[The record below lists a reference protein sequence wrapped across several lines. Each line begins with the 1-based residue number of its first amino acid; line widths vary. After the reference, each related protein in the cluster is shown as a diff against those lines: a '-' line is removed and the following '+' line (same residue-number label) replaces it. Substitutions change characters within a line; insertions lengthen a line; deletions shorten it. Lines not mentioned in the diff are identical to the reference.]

1 MVKKPTY
8 EELEKRIQELERSEK
23 ALLENEH
30 KLAIHLQE
38 TPVGVLFW
46 DLDFKAVEWNPA
58 AEAIFGYT
66 KPEALGKHAT
76 ELILPENM
84 KEFVDGLFKDLIA
97 QKGGTRSTNENITKD
112 GRRIICEWYN
122 TTLKDLDG
130 NVIGIGSLFQ
140 DVTERIMS
148 EKRLQESEE
157 RFRILFENAPLGY
170 QSLDANGNLIEL
182 NETWCK
188 LLGYTKK
195 EVLGKNFSEFIHPDF
210 NEVFKE
216 NFPKFKSMGYILGIE
231 FEMIKKDG
239 SEIIVAF
246 DGKIGHED
254 DGSFKQTHCILNDVT
269 ERKRAVDALQDSEEK
284 YRTMMES
291 MKDAAY
297 ICSPELRIE
306 YMNPI
311 MIDRVGRDATG
322 ESCCKAIYDQDVR
335 CSWCVFDQIEKN
347 KHVEYEFRDPKSNNY
362 YMVSNSPIS
371 PSDGTISQLTIFHDI
386 TQIKM
391 IEENLRQAEKME
403 SIGTLAGGIA
413 HDFNNLLYMI
423 VGNTELALEDIPKWN
438 PAYANLEEIKSAS
451 LRAAGIV
458 KQLLNF
464 SRKTDQKMIPIKAVT
479 VIKDS
484 LKLLRSTI
492 PSTVEIYHHLPDD
505 DIVILAD
512 STQINQAMMNL
523 CINASQA
530 MEETGG
536 SLNITVE
543 MTTSETEKTKGFE
556 GLPPGKYLKI
566 TLTDTG
572 PGINPEII
580 SRIFDP
586 YFTTKAMGKGSGMGL
601 SIVHGIVENHGGAIS
616 VDSNLGKGTTFR
628 LLFPVVDEKSVNE
641 TEAADEFPLGTETIL
656 FVDDEQAITDM
667 TQEVLEK
674 IGYSVETSLNPL
686 KALDLFQSK
695 PDTFD
700 LVITDMTM
708 PQMTGAKL
716 AQKLKEIRSDIPVI
730 ICTGYSSLIDEEKAK
745 RLGIDGFLMK
755 PVFMATIAK
764 EIRKVLDR

>member
-8 EELEKRIQELERSEK
+8 EELKKRVQELERSEK

-30 KLAIHLQE
+30 KLANHLQE
-38 TPVGVLFW
+38 TPVGVLSW
-46 DLDFKAVEWNPA
+46 DLDFKATEWNPA

-66 KPEALGKHAT
+66 KSEALGKHAT
-76 ELILPENM
+76 ELILPEDM
-84 KEFVDGLFKDLIA
+84 KELVDDLFKNLIS
-97 QKGGTRSTNENITKD
+97 QKGGARSTNENITKD
-112 GRRIICEWYN
+112 GRRVICEWYN
-122 TTLKDLDG
+122 TTLKDIDG

-140 DVTERIMS
+140 DVTERIIS
-148 EKRLQESEE
+148 ENHLQESEE

-188 LLGYTKK
+188 LLGYTKE
-195 EVLGKNFSEFIHPDF
+195 EVLGKNFSDFIHPDF
-210 NEVFKE
+210 KEIFKE
-216 NFPKFKSMGYILGIE
+216 NFPKFKRVGYILGIE

-246 DGKIGHED
+246 DGKIGHGD
-254 DGSFKQTHCILNDVT
+254 DGSFKQTHCVLSDVS
-269 ERKRAVDALQDSEEK
+269 ERKRAVDALRDSEEK

-306 YMNPI
+306 YMNSI

-322 ESCCKAIYDQDVR
+322 EVCHKAIYGQDKK

-347 KHVEYEFRDPKSNNY
+347 EHVEYETLDPKDNNY
-362 YMVSNSPIS
+362 YMVSSSPIS
-371 PSDGTISQLTIFHDI
+371 RSNGTISKLTIFHDI
-386 TQIKM
+386 TKIKN
-391 IEENLRQAEKME
+391 IEENLRQSEKME

-438 PAYANLEEIKSAS
+438 PAYTNLEEIKSAS

-464 SRKTDQKMIPIKAVT
+464 SRKTDQERIPIEAVA

-484 LKLLRSTI
+484 LKFLRSTI
-492 PSTVEIYHHLPDD
+492 PTTVEIHQHLPEE

-536 SLNITVE
+536 NLNITVKL
-543 MTTSETEKTKGFE
+543 TRSETEKTNGFE
-556 GLPPGKYLKI
+556 GLTPGKYLKI

-580 SRIFDP
+580 NRIFDP
-586 YFTTKAMGKGSGMGL
+586 YFTTKAIGKGSGMGL
-601 SIVHGIVENHGGAIS
+601 SIVHGIVKNHGGAIC

-628 LLFPVVDEKSVNE
+628 LLFPVVDEKAVNK
-641 TEAADEFPLGTETIL
+641 TKTADEFSLGTETIL

-667 TQEVLEK
+667 TQKVLEK
-674 IGYSVETSLNPL
+674 LGYRVEARLNPVE
-686 KALDLFQSK
+686 ALDLFKLK

-716 AQKLKEIRSDIPVI
+716 SEKLKELRPDIPII
-730 ICTGYSSLIDEEKAK
+730 ICTGHSSLIDEEKAK
-745 RLGIDGFLMK
+745 RFGIDGYLMK
-755 PVFMATIAK
+755 PASMSTIAK
-764 EIRKVLDR
+764 AIRNVLDK

>member
-1 MVKKPTY
+1 
-8 EELEKRIQELERSEK
+8 LEK
-23 ALLENEH
+23 EH
-30 KLAIHLQE
+30 KLATHLQE
-38 TPVGVLFW
+38 TPVGVLSW
-46 DLDFKAVEWNPA
+46 DMDFKAIEWNPA
-58 AEAIFGYT
+58 AETIFGYT
-66 KPEALGKHAT
+66 KSEALGKHAT
-76 ELILPENM
+76 ELILPEEM
-84 KEFVDGLFKDLIA
+84 KEFIDDLFKDLIA

-112 GRRIICEWYN
+112 GKRIICEWYN
-122 TTLKDLDG
+122 TTLKDMDG

-140 DVTERIMS
+140 DVTERILS

-170 QSLDANGNLIEL
+170 QSLDANGDLIEL
-182 NETWCK
+182 NETWCN
-188 LLGYTKK
+188 LLGYTKE
-195 EVLGKNFSEFIHPDF
+195 EVLGKNFSDFIHPDF
-210 NEVFKE
+210 KEIFKE
-216 NFPKFKSMGYILGIE
+216 NFPKFKRIGYILGIE

-254 DGSFKQTHCILNDVT
+254 DGSFKQTHCVLSDVS
-269 ERKRAVDALQDSEEK
+269 ERRRALDALQDSEEK

-306 YMNPI
+306 YMNAI
-311 MIDRVGRDATG
+311 MINRVGRDATG
-322 ESCCKAIYDQDVR
+322 EVCYKAIYDQDKK
-335 CSWCVFDQIEKN
+335 CSWCVFDQIERN
-347 KHVEYEFRDPKSNNY
+347 EPVEYEIVDPKDNNHY
-362 YMVSNSPIS
+362 VVSCSPIS
-371 PSDGTISQLTIFHDI
+371 NKDGTVSKLTIYHDI
-386 TQIKM
+386 TQIKT

-464 SRKTDQKMIPIKAVT
+464 SRKTDQKMIPIKAVA

-484 LKLLRSTI
+484 LKFLRSTI
-492 PSTVEIYHHLPDD
+492 PATIEIHQHLPED

-536 SLNITVE
+536 NLNITVKL
-543 MTTSETEKTKGFE
+543 TRSETKKTNGFE
-556 GLPPGKYLKI
+556 GLTPGKYLKI

-580 SRIFDP
+580 NRIFDP

-601 SIVHGIVENHGGAIS
+601 SIVHGIVKNHGGAIC

-628 LLFPVVDEKSVNE
+628 LLFPVVDEKAVNE
-641 TEAADEFPLGTETIL
+641 TKTTDEFSLGTETIL

-667 TQEVLEK
+667 TQKGLEK
-674 IGYSVETSLNPL
+674 IGYRVETSLNPL

-730 ICTGYSSLIDEEKAK
+730 ICTGHSSLIDEEKAK
-745 RLGIDGFLMK
+745 QLGIDGYLMK
-755 PVFMATIAK
+755 PVVMARIAK
-764 EIRKVLDR
+764 EIRRVLDP